1 MRAAERADPVLPA
14 GLAHGPGA
22 AVAGRVQLTRRRH
35 ADIGRDARAQQG
47 GQHEQLVQRARAV
60 GENDAGFLGVAVP
73 VPVKQLLDD
82 ELVSFPHGR
91 AAGCYR
97 SGGGADT
104 PDSADRSSRS
114 RARSPMETTPTG
126 TPSRTTGM
134 RRTARSRTKAAARST
149 SSSGPSMTSSVL
161 QMSPIRVVSGSR
173 PSASTRMVM
182 SRSVRSPLSRPSAS
196 TSTLPIP
203 CRFMAL
209 AAADTD
215 SVAAMQIG
223 AGDMMSRTFV
233 ATLHL
238 QR

>member
-35 ADIGRDARAQQG
+35 RDIGRDARAQQG

-97 SGGGADT
+97 SGGAADT

-134 RRTARSRTKAAARST
+134 RRTGRARAT
-149 SSSGPSMTSSVL
+149 SASGPSMTSSVL